1 MKFGEAFIDYLE
13 VKFVMKAAAIQSALV
28 SATHQNAYKV
38 STDSDFSRSCYVSEC
53 ALRNLCEVYGL
64 TISLEDSPWL
74 FVTFCLRNRTILPGV
89 GSNRILTTAL
99 HSMPLTSLDDDT
111 LYMTSFVMHQVGLFA
126 HRMDADMF
134 EVDIKDCYLVKRQ
147 ELPVIVHITLR
158 PVSNYHRH
166 GDKEEEDDK
175 DSKGGKD
182 NKKDSS
188 STESLSFQHFFSKA
202 RHVDRGHLL
211 CIPIVNNSLTDITTN
226 SNSNSNGDMHVMFQ
240 WYLVKDVRIK
250 GDYESIGRHPP
261 CMTSPQVTQVVLF
274 QSQVHVCRQ
283 WPHLQYSCFEALWDM
298 LSTRKATDATAMGPL
313 LDVASQYRQQWV
325 QTQRSKEGD
334 AMRLMQQD
342 RILSIL
348 SPCLEIARD
357 TMAFTSNV
365 SAQVKQT
372 LLSSPV
378 MLTSTNILDMRSI
391 LGECAQSLGLS
402 LYILDA
408 RFLWQYASKCKQGVD
423 PSSSSIGLY
432 KKPPPSREY
441 KYADSNAIDK
451 ILETS
456 PCLLYIEGLD
466 TFLKDITVL
475 DGAMNNGGED
485 DSSTQSEFA
494 KDIRLFLED
503 LYQHSASDTDN
514 RLGEE
519 GKSGAILTVSHV
531 SSLHL
536 LEGPMRA
543 VFPREAPVLCEEDV
557 NISDLTREWTVE
569 ADGEMDT
576 SGKQQPLMERAVE
589 SLARELAM
597 RQGYRLGEGQ
607 REGRLVESWYR
618 LIRKVGYQKL
628 LQERGQVWHHTQN
641 DTHTNLSALIQGFA
655 NGKNNKHSNDDRPIH
670 ASNKE
675 VQSAI
680 TLISTEYSRSTR
692 IKGDKNSAADTLQS
706 QNISPVYWKD
716 IGGLDKVRQE
726 ILDMI
731 QLPMERPELFPPG
744 CPIRRAVLLYGP
756 PGTGKTLVA
765 KAVATECQ
773 MNFLSVKGPEL
784 LDVYVGE
791 SERNVREVFSNAREL
806 SPCVLFFDE
815 LDSLAPA
822 RGRGSDGGGVMDRVV
837 AQFLVEMDSLSAN
850 ESESRAGQGVIVLA
864 ATNRPDLLDPALLR
878 PGRFD
883 RKAYLSVCK
892 DVASRQAI
900 LHATTRKLKLSRDVN
915 LALVAVNLPNTVT
928 GADIG
933 SVVSEAFRIA
943 QERTLEALK
952 EEGRNALYEQGK
964 DLHADS
970 DAEEW
975 AIAAYLNRL
984 PKHRLEV
991 YMSGTDLAEAV
1002 ELLRPSVSPQELQ
1015 HYEHLAAQYS
1025 DV

>member
-1 MKFGEAFIDYLE
+1 L
-13 VKFVMKAAAIQSALV
+13 VMKAASIESALV
-28 SATHQNAYKV
+28 SDIQKNLYPFLK
-38 STDSDFSRSCYVSEC
+38 DFDFPRACYVSEC
-53 ALRNLCEVYGL
+53 ALRDLCEVHGL
-64 TISLEDSPWL
+64 SPSLEENPWL
-74 FVTFCLRNRTILPGV
+74 FVEFSLQNKIV
-89 GSNRILTTAL
+89 GSGGCECTLTTAL
-99 HSMPLTSLDDDT
+99 HSLPLTSLDDNT
-111 LYMTSFVMHQVGLFA
+111 LYMTSFVMHHAGLFA
-126 HRMDADMF
+126 HRIKADMF
-134 EVDIKDCYLVKRQ
+134 EVEIKDCYLVKRE
-147 ELPVIVHITLR
+147 ELPVVVHIALS
-158 PVSNYHRH
+158 PVSNYYRNE
-166 GDKEEEDDK
+166 DKQEEDDK
-175 DSKGGKD
+175 DNKD
-182 NKKDSS
+182 DKKDSF
-188 STESLSFQHFFSKA
+188 ESLSFQHFFSKP
-202 RHVDRGHLL
+202 RYVDKGHLL
-211 CIPIVNNSLTDITTN
+211 CIPIVKGSHADMTI
-226 SNSNSNGDMHVMFQ
+226 NSNGNGNDTGNMGVTFQ

-274 QSQVHVCRQ
+274 QSQIHVCRQ
-283 WPHLQYSCFEALWDM
+283 WPHLQHSCFEALSDM
-298 LSTRKATDATAMGPL
+298 LLTDKTANTTTMGSI
-313 LDVASQYRQQWV
+313 LDLALQYMSQWI
-325 QTQRSKEGD
+325 QTQKIQNGD
-334 AMRLMQQD
+334 VMRLKQQD
-342 RILSIL
+342 RILSLL

-365 SAQVKQT
+365 STQVKQT
-372 LLSSPV
+372 LLSNPV

-391 LGECAQSLGLS
+391 LGHCAQSLGLS

-408 RFLWQYASKCKQGVD
+408 RFLWQYASKRKQGVD
-423 PSSSSIGLY
+423 PSTSIGLY
-432 KKPPPSREY
+432 NKSCFSSEAY
-441 KYADSNAIDK
+441 GGSYIYADSSDVDK
-451 ILETS
+451 ILQAS

-475 DGAMNNGGED
+475 DGVMHNGGED
-485 DSSTQSEFA
+485 DSSPQSKYA
-494 KDIRLFLED
+494 KDLRLFLEE
-503 LYQHSASDTDN
+503 LYQHSTTDTDTTV
-514 RLGEE
+514 LFGES
-519 GKSGAILTVSHV
+519 KSGAIVTVSHV

-543 VFPREAPVLCEEDV
+543 VFPREGPVLCEEDV
-557 NISDLTREWTVE
+557 HLDDLTREWAVE
-569 ADGEMDT
+569 GDEEMD
-576 SGKQQPLMERAVE
+576 SSGGKQQPLMERAVE

-607 REGRLVESWYR
+607 REGRLVESWCR
-618 LIRKVGYQKL
+618 LIRKLGYQKL
-628 LQERGQVWHHTQN
+628 LQERGQLWHSTQNHTQK
-641 DTHTNLSALIQGFA
+641 NLSTLIQDF
-655 NGKNNKHSNDDRPIH
+655 
-670 ASNKE
+670 ASNKNNE
-675 VQSAI
+675 DSRMSYASNKDVQSAI
-680 TLISTEYSRSTR
+680 TVISTEYSRSTR

-706 QNISPVYWKD
+706 QNIAPVYWKD

-726 ILDMI
+726 ILNMI

-822 RGRGSDGGGVMDRVV
+822 RGRGADGGGVMDRVV

-850 ESESRAGQGVIVLA
+850 ENESRAGQGVIVLA

-883 RKAYLSVCK
+883 RKVYLSVCR

-900 LHATTRKLKLSRDVN
+900 LHATTRKLKLSRDAN

-964 DLHADS
+964 DLQAGS

-975 AIAAYLNRL
+975 AIAAYMNRL

-991 YMSGTDLAEAV
+991 YISGQDLAQAT

-1015 HYEHLAAQYS
+1015 HYERLAAQYS
-1025 DV
+1025 DVINEEIM